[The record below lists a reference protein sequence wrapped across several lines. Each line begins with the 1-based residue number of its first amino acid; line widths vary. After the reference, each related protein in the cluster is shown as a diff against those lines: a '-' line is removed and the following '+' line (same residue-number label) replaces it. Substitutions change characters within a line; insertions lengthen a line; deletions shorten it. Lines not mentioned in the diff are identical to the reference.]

1 MYIKKEPNK
10 RKIILS
16 ITFFFD
22 LIKRVDLIKDLPL
35 IFFILFF
42 YFYYFFFDHS
52 SPFSN
57 HIHKSL
63 EKWQDKGTETIQ

>member
-35 IFFILFF
+35 I
-42 YFYYFFFDHS
+42 DR
-52 SPFSN
+52 
-57 HIHKSL
+57 KSVV
-63 EKWQDKGTETIQ
+63 